1 MAVNM
6 QQDDIRALKKR
17 FDAVWQ
23 NRVTDQ
29 DDYCAELA
37 LHVLPVAIKTIK
49 NQEKH
54 DRSAWSKI
62 VDNTGK
68 DSLKTLAAGMVSGTC
83 SPSRKWFTLQAS
95 DEVLQKDIEVKQWL
109 KAVEDACY
117 VAFSKSNV
125 YRAVHHIYM
134 QEGAFGIGAA
144 LAPDHGDKS
153 KAALMDLIPM
163 TFGEFAITTD
173 EFNKP
178 NGVYRKFKL
187 TTINMVKQFG
197 LNNVSDSVKSAYD
210 NNNFEQEF
218 EVQHA
223 IYERENAKG
232 HGPKN
237 MPFASIY
244 FEPNANDKLLRESG
258 MMSFQVICGRWTV
271 SSSDVYGEG
280 PASDCIGDL
289 RALQKGHQQIA
300 VGVDY
305 QVRPPLLLPDYLKGQ
320 ERETLPN
327 GIAFYQQ
334 SPSNQVAQVQPMLN
348 VQFNLE
354 GVMALIAQCQ
364 ERVKRSFHTD
374 LFMMLDAFDKG
385 KMTATEV
392 YERKSEKMLMLGPVV
407 ERQIDELLRPLV
419 EICVHRVLSSNAYLR
434 QIAPAAIQNANVE
447 INFVSILALA
457 QKSSGSAV
465 LERALAMVGQI
476 AQVDQQVLDK
486 FDTDKFLDEYM
497 DINGVSPN
505 VFRPQRIVDQIRGQ
519 RAQQQQIAQ
528 EQALAAQQAQ
538 TQNAN
543 ANTLKTVGDTNAE
556 TVSDLFMGG
565 SA

>member
-1 MAVNM
+1 MTE
-6 QQDDIRALKKR
+6 DDIRALKKR

-23 NRVTDQ
+23 LRVNDM
-29 DDYCAELA
+29 DEYCAELA
-37 LHVLPVAIKTIK
+37 LHVLPAAIKTIK

-83 SPSRKWFTLQAS
+83 SPSRKWFTLQAA
-95 DEVLQKDIEVKQWL
+95 DESLQKDIEVRQWL

-125 YRAVHHIYM
+125 YRSVHHIYM
-134 QEGAFGIGAA
+134 QEGAFGIGVA
-144 LAPDHGDKS
+144 LAPEHGRKS
-153 KAALMDLIPM
+153 KAQLMDLIPL

-197 LNNVSDSVKSAYD
+197 KENVSDSIKSAYT
-210 NNNFEQEF
+210 NKNYEQEF
-218 EVQHA
+218 EVCHA
-223 IYERENAKG
+223 IYERPDAKG
-232 HGPKN
+232 YGPKN

-244 FEPNANDKLLRESG
+244 YEPSSSDKLLRESG
-258 MMSFQVICGRWTV
+258 LMGFQVICGRWTV

-305 QVRPPLLLPDYLKGQ
+305 QVRPPLLLPDYLKGH

-327 GIAFYQQ
+327 GIAFYQA
-334 SPSNQVAQVQPMLN
+334 SPTSQVAQVQAMLN
-348 VQFNLE
+348 VQFDLN
-354 GVMALIAQCQ
+354 GVMAQIAQCQ
-364 ERVKRSFHTD
+364 ERVKRAFHTD

-419 EICVHRVLSSNAYLR
+419 EICVERVLANSEYLR
-434 QIAPAAIQNANVE
+434 QIAPEAIQNADVE

-457 QKSSGSAV
+457 QKSSGSAI
-465 LERALAMVGQI
+465 LERALAMIGQV
-476 AQVDQQVLDK
+476 AQVDPQVLDK
-486 FDTDKFLDEYM
+486 VDTDKFMDEYAE
-497 DINGVSPN
+497 INGVSPDI
-505 VFRPQRIVDQIRGQ
+505 FRPQRIVDQIRSD
-519 RAQQQQIAQ
+519 RAAQQQIAQ
-528 EQALAAQQAQ
+528 QQALAAQQAQ
-538 TQNAN
+538 TQNTN
-543 ANTLKTVGDTNAE
+543 ANTVK
-556 TVSDLFMGG
+556 TVSDTDAETLSDMFLQGG
-565 SA
+565 GA

>member
-1 MAVNM
+1 MTE
-6 QQDDIRALKKR
+6 DDIRALKKR

-23 NRVTDQ
+23 LRVNDM

-37 LHVLPVAIKTIK
+37 LHVLPAAIKTIK
-49 NQEKH
+49 DQEKH

-83 SPSRKWFTLQAS
+83 SPSRKWFTLQAA
-95 DEVLQKDIEVKQWL
+95 DESLQKDIEVRQWL

-125 YRAVHHIYM
+125 YRTVHHIYM

-144 LAPDHGDKS
+144 LAPEHGRNS
-153 KAALMDLIPM
+153 KAQLMDLIPL

-187 TTINMVKQFG
+187 TSINMVKYFG
-197 LNNVSDSVKSAYD
+197 LDNVSDAIKSAFENKNY
-210 NNNFEQEF
+210 EQEF
-218 EVQHA
+218 EVCHA
-223 IYERENAKG
+223 IYERVDAKG
-232 HGPKN
+232 YGPKN

-244 FEPNANDKLLRESG
+244 YEPSSSNKLLRESG
-258 MMSFQVICGRWTV
+258 LMSFQVICGRWTV

-305 QVRPPLLLPDYLKGQ
+305 QVRPPLLLPDYLKGH

-327 GIAFYQQ
+327 GIAFYQA
-334 SPSNQVAQVQPMLN
+334 SPTSQVAQVQAMLN
-348 VQFNLE
+348 VQFDLN
-354 GVMALIAQCQ
+354 GVMAQIAQCQ
-364 ERVKRSFHTD
+364 ERVKRAFHTD

-419 EICVHRVLSSNAYLR
+419 EICVERVLANSEYLR
-434 QIAPAAIQNANVE
+434 QIAPEAIQNA
-447 INFVSILALA
+447 
-457 QKSSGSAV
+457 
-465 LERALAMVGQI
+465 
-476 AQVDQQVLDK
+476 
-486 FDTDKFLDEYM
+486 
-497 DINGVSPN
+497 
-505 VFRPQRIVDQIRGQ
+505 
-519 RAQQQQIAQ
+519 
-528 EQALAAQQAQ
+528 
-538 TQNAN
+538 
-543 ANTLKTVGDTNAE
+543 
-556 TVSDLFMGG
+556 
-565 SA
+565 

>member
-1 MAVNM
+1 MVEE
-6 QQDDIRALKKR
+6 DIRALKKR

-23 NRVTDQ
+23 LRVSDM

-83 SPSRKWFTLQAS
+83 SPSRKWFTLQAA
-95 DEVLQKDIEVKQWL
+95 DEGLQKDIEVKQWL

-117 VAFSKSNV
+117 VAFSRSNI
-125 YRAVHHIYM
+125 YRSVHHIYM

-144 LAPDHGDKS
+144 LAPDHGPNS
-153 KAALMDLIPM
+153 RAEPMDLIPM

-178 NGVYRKFKL
+178 NGVFRKFKL
-187 TTINMVKQFG
+187 TTANMVKQFG
-197 LNNVSDSVKSAYD
+197 LDNVSDTIKSAF
-210 NNNFEQEF
+210 NNKNYEQEF
-218 EVQHA
+218 DVHHA
-223 IYERENAKG
+223 IYERVDAKG
-232 HGPKN
+232 YGPKN
-237 MPFASIY
+237 MPYASIY
-244 FEPNANDKLLRESG
+244 YEPSATDKLLRESG

-305 QVRPPLLLPDYLKGQ
+305 QVRPPLLLPDYLKGH

-327 GIAFYQQ
+327 GIAFYQA
-334 SPSNQVAQVQPMLN
+334 SPTSQVAQVQAMLN
-348 VQFNLE
+348 VQFDLN
-354 GVMALIAQCQ
+354 GVMAQIAQCQ
-364 ERVKRSFHTD
+364 ERVKRAFHTD

-385 KMTATEV
+385 QMTATEV

-419 EICVHRVLSSNAYLR
+419 EICVERVLRDNAYLR
-434 QIAPAAIQNANVE
+434 QIAPEAIQNADVE

-457 QKSSGSAV
+457 QKSSDSAV

-476 AQVDQQVLDK
+476 AQVDPQVLDK
-486 FDTDKFLDEYM
+486 FDTDKFLDEYASN
-497 DINGVSPN
+497 NGVSPN
-505 VFRPQRIVDQIRGQ
+505 IFRPKRIVDEIRNQ
-519 RAQQQQIAQ
+519 RAQQQAMAQ
-528 EQALAAQQAQ
+528 QQALAAQQAQ
-538 TQNAN
+538 TQNTN
-543 ANTLKTVGDTNAE
+543 ANTVK
-556 TVSDLFMGG
+556 TVSDTDAETLSDMFLQGG
-565 SA
+565 AA

>member
-1 MAVNM
+1 MTE
-6 QQDDIRALKKR
+6 DDIRALKKR

-23 NRVTDQ
+23 IRVSDM

-37 LHVLPVAIKTIK
+37 LHVLPSAIKTIK

-83 SPSRKWFTLQAS
+83 SPSRKWFTLQAA
-95 DEVLQKDIEVKQWL
+95 DEALQKDIEVRQWL

-117 VAFSKSNV
+117 VAFAKSNV
-125 YRAVHHIYM
+125 YRSVHHIYM

-144 LAPDHGDKS
+144 LAPEHGRNS
-153 KAALMDLIPM
+153 KAELMDLIPL
-163 TFGEFAITTD
+163 TFGEYAITTD

-187 TTINMVKQFG
+187 TAANMVKFFG
-197 LNNVSDSVKSAYD
+197 HDNVSDAIKNAF
-210 NNNFEQEF
+210 NNNSLEQEF
-218 EVQHA
+218 EVHHA
-223 IYERENAKG
+223 VYERVDAKG
-232 HGPKN
+232 YGPKN

-244 FEPNANDKLLRESG
+244 YEPSSTDKLLRESG
-258 MMSFQVICGRWTV
+258 MMGFQVICGRWTV

-305 QVRPPLLLPDYLKGQ
+305 QVRPPLLLPDYLKGH

-327 GIAFYQQ
+327 GIAFYQA
-334 SPSNQVAQVQPMLN
+334 SPTGQVAQVQSMLN
-348 VQFNLE
+348 VQFDLN
-354 GVMALIAQCQ
+354 GVMMQIAQCQ

-419 EICVHRVLSSNAYLR
+419 EICVDRVLANNEYLR
-434 QIAPAAIQNANVE
+434 QIAPEAIQNADVE

-457 QKSSGSAV
+457 QKSSGSAI
-465 LERALAMVGQI
+465 LERALAMIGQV
-476 AQVDQQVLDK
+476 AQVDPQVLDN
-486 FDTDKFLDEYM
+486 FDTDKFLAEYV
-497 DINGVSPN
+497 DINGVSPD
-505 VFRPQRIVDQIRGQ
+505 VFRPKRVVDQIRNQ

-528 EQALAAQQAQ
+528 QQAIEQQQAQ
-538 TQNAN
+538 TQNTN
-543 ANTLKTVGDTNAE
+543 ANTLQ
-556 TVSDLFMGG
+556 TVSNTDPETLSDMFLQGG
-565 SA
+565 GA